1 LALGLQKRPDIIGAL
16 LDCHTSAVW
25 DEGDGW
31 VDWSGLATLL
41 SEMTDALP
49 DLVPASDVYL

>member
-1 LALGLQKRPDIIGAL
+1 LALGLQERPDIIGAL

-41 SEMTDALP
+41 SEMTDAP
-49 DLVPASDVYL
+49 ADLVSALDVHL